1 MAVSLRIA
9 DAMNSKDETFFK
21 KLGTRVA
28 QARRSQG
35 LTQEEL
41 SAHLGI
47 PQQTLAHYEVG
58 RTRFPVSMLPK
69 LADKLNLSLDEM
81 LGREATHAPGK
92 RGPVSRLQQQVDAI
106 SQLPKAK
113 QRFVIE
119 MLETVLAQ
127 HTS

>member
-1 MAVSLRIA
+1 MAISQIT
-9 DAMNSKDETFFK
+9 DAMNDKDVTFFK
-21 KLGTRVA
+21 TLGARVA
-28 QARRSQG
+28 KARKDQG
-35 LTQEEL
+35 LTQQEL
-41 SAHLGI
+41 ADYLGI
-47 PQQTLAHYEVG
+47 AQETLAHYEVG

-127 HTS
+127 HTP